1 MARNPDDRPRR
12 AQRILGVM
20 AFTVV
25 GLSLLAIV
33 ALLIANAAQV
43 STGEGL
49 WVVVAVLP
57 LVGLPLAVLL
67 MIAFILVSA
76 ISRSRQSRA
85 GQ

>member
-1 MARNPDDRPRR
+1 
-12 AQRILGVM
+12 M

-33 ALLIANAAQV
+33 ALLIASAAQV

>member
-1 MARNPDDRPRR
+1 MARNPDDGPRR
-12 AQRILGVM
+12 AQRVLGVM

-33 ALLIANAAQV
+33 ALLIANATDV